1 MASKPAPVPL
11 LADHIEHWFG
21 SKITNALHK
30 AGVDQVDDIRIV
42 VDKLQELPGVGR
54 VVAERIQKLYFC
66 AVNGKPL
73 EVEIKEVNTEAW
85 SMNIAPEPLLDSENL
100 KPTNAPPG
108 STTKIEVLRERAAKN
123 QPLWHED
130 DAGNEAWNDIETI
143 RPRVNCSHYFDRRIG

>member
-1 MASKPAPVPL
+1 MASKQAPVPL
-11 LADHIEHWFG
+11 LADHIDHWFG
-21 SKITNALHK
+21 SKITNSLHK
-30 AGVDQVDDIRIV
+30 AGVDKVDDIRLVI
-42 VDKLQELPGVGR
+42 DKLNELSGVGR

-73 EVEIKEVNTEAW
+73 EVERKEVNTEAW

-100 KPTNAPPG
+100 KATGAPPG
-108 STTKIEVLRERAAKN
+108 SSAKIEVLRERAAKN

-130 DAGNEAWNDIETI
+130 DAGNEAWNDVQTV

>member
-1 MASKPAPVPL
+1 MQSKPAPVPL
-11 LADHIEHWFG
+11 LADHIDHWFG
-21 SKITNALHK
+21 SKITNSLHK
-30 AGVDQVDDIRIV
+30 AGVDKVDDIRLVI
-42 VDKLQELPGVGR
+42 DKLNELPGVGR

-108 STTKIEVLRERAAKN
+108 STTKIEVLRDRAARN
-123 QPLWHED
+123 QPLWHKD
-130 DAGNEAWNDIETI
+130 DAGNEAWNDVETV